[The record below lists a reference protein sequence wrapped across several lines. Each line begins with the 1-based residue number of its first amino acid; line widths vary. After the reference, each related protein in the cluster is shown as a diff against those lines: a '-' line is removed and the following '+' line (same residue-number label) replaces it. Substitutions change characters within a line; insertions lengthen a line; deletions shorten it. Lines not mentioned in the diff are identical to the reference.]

1 MRVEVKTKKDLAVLQ
16 NLELDNAEDW
26 GNRIILANDYIAET
40 NKFYRAHNRQ
50 WGYKPGVNS
59 GNGKLEAR
67 IPAHLLTVLMQ
78 HEPDLISDDKRW
90 ERFIKAHPEF
100 KV

>member
-1 MRVEVKTKKDLAVLQ
+1 MKIHVKAKKDLETLQ

-26 GNRIILANDYIAET
+26 GNRIILANDYIVET
-40 NKFYRAHNRQ
+40 NKFYREKQRQ
-50 WGYKPGVNS
+50 WGYKPGLNT
-59 GNGKLEAR
+59 GHGKVEAR

-78 HEPDLISDDKRW
+78 HEPDLISDNKRW
-90 ERFIKAHPEF
+90 ERFMKAHPEF